1 MMTKQHNDIDH
12 IDHIDH
18 ISQQWKENH
27 TELDSSLVEIIGRFS
42 RLNKHLEN
50 NRATVYTELN
60 LNSGEFD
67 VLATLYRNGSPYK
80 LIPSDLVKQ
89 ILLTSGAMTNR
100 LDRLE
105 KKGLIQRVHSDED
118 RRCVVVSLTESG
130 LSLIQKGS
138 ALYFDKVATL
148 YEPLTDEDQTQLNA
162 LLKKWVKYFEG

>member
-1 MMTKQHNDIDH
+1 MMTKQRDH
-12 IDHIDH
+12 IDQ

-27 TELDSSLVEIIGRFS
+27 SELDNGLVEIIGRFS

-50 NRATVYTELN
+50 KRATVYSALN
-60 LNSGEFD
+60 INAGEFD

-80 LIPSDLVKQ
+80 LMPSDLVKQ
-89 ILLTSGAMTNR
+89 TLLTSGAMTNR

-118 RRCVVVSLTESG
+118 RRCVVVGLTEPG

-138 ALYFDKVATL
+138 VLYFDKVATL
-148 YEPLTDEDQTQLNA
+148 YEPLTDEDQTQLNG
-162 LLKKWVKYFEG
+162 LLKKWVKHFED